1 MNKIFSTIFLVGL
14 SCFFVASQMSAQEFV
29 NANSV
34 SNAPRTNAMAIR
46 YSPDGKTVA
55 IGYSSGIIN
64 VYNNSPFEW
73 KFSIKAHAQSIYSL
87 EFHPTG
93 RYIVTTSKDGT
104 LKVWDLEL
112 KKDIRTINAEAGQK
126 FSFAKFHASGAVMM
140 YGGSSGDLYVTH
152 LFGNAT
158 QQQSES
164 LYKAE
169 SGIIRADLTL
179 KGNNIVIGTDSY
191 IDIVQFSS
199 KKRIKTWKACPTSAI
214 ADVKYSPDE
223 SQIACLCGNGNL
235 TIWDAKTYKS
245 LTSWKVTSQGLST
258 EIAFSPDG
266 KYLATGDTKG
276 VPKIWNL
283 KTNQMTPLEGHE
295 KAIRTIHFA
304 PNSKNLMSGGDTR
317 TMGWKWKP
325 IFINEQLPPPPPK
338 QPKKPSTEI
347 SEQPKKPIAE
357 LPQIS
362 ISQKEP
368 KKPTLEDMELTY
380 TTRNIPDSLGDRR
393 VRSGKRV
400 VVASEDIEIAVWDKE
415 VVDGDT
421 ISIFL
426 NGEWLLK
433 EYALKKKKKKLKVK
447 INKNADNYF
456 ILYAHNE
463 GSRPPNTAALTIY
476 DGIRH
481 SQMALSSDMKK
492 CDAVNFKFK

>member
-1 MNKIFSTIFLVGL
+1 MNKIFSTIFLVCL
-14 SCFFVASQMSAQEFV
+14 SCFFSASQISAQEFV

-34 SNAPRTNAMAIR
+34 SNSPTTNAMAIR
-46 YSPDGKTVA
+46 YSPDGKQVA
-55 IGYSSGIIN
+55 IAYSSGIVN

-73 KFSIKAHAQSIYSL
+73 QFSIKAHAQTIYSL

-93 RYIVTTSKDGT
+93 RYIATTSKDGT

-112 KKDIRTINAEAGQK
+112 KKDIRTIEAAAGQS

-140 YGGSSGDLYVTH
+140 YGGTSGELQVTH

-158 QQQSES
+158 QNKSET

-169 SGIIRADLTL
+169 AGIIRSDLTL
-179 KGNNIVIGTDSY
+179 TGNFAVIGADSY

-199 KKRIKTWKACPTSAI
+199 KKRVKTWKACPTSPI

-223 SQIACLCGNGNL
+223 TQIACLCANGTL
-235 TIWDAKTYKS
+235 TLWDATTYKS
-245 LTSWKVTSQGLST
+245 LSSWKVTSQGQST

-283 KTNQMTPLEGHE
+283 QTNQMTPLEGHE
-295 KAIRTIHFA
+295 KAIRSIHFS
-304 PNSKNLMSGGDTR
+304 PDSRHLMSAGNTR

-338 QPKKPSTEI
+338 ATTLTPNVTQIPKTPEVEEKET
-347 SEQPKKPIAE
+347 PIA
-357 LPQIS
+357 
-362 ISQKEP
+362 
-368 KKPTLEDMELTY
+368 KKPTLEELKLTY

-393 VRSGKRV
+393 VRAGKRV
-400 VVASEDIEIAVWDKE
+400 VVASEDIEIAVWDE
-415 VVDGDT
+415 EIVDGDT

-426 NGEWLLK
+426 NGEWLIK
-433 EYALKKKKKKLKVK
+433 EYALQKKKKKLKVK

-476 DGIRH
+476 DGVRH

>member
-1 MNKIFSTIFLVGL
+1 MNKICTTIFLVCL
-14 SCFFVASQMSAQEFV
+14 SCFFSASQMSAQEFV

-34 SNAPRTNAMAIR
+34 SNAPTTNAMAIR

-55 IGYSSGIIN
+55 IGYSSGVIN

-73 KFSIKAHAQSIYSL
+73 KFSIKAHTQSIYSL

-93 RYIVTTSKDGT
+93 RYIATTSKDGT
-104 LKVWDLEL
+104 LKVWDLET
-112 KKDIRTINAEAGQK
+112 KKDIKTIQTEAGQK

-140 YGGSSGDLYVTH
+140 YGGTSGKLQVTH

-158 QQQSES
+158 QNQSET

-169 SGIIRADLTL
+169 AGIISADLTL
-179 KGNNIVIGTDSY
+179 TGNFAVIAADSH
-191 IDIVQFSS
+191 IDIVQFST
-199 KKRIKTWKACPTSAI
+199 KKRIKRWKACPTSPI
-214 ADVKYSPDE
+214 ADLKYSPDE
-223 SQIACLCGNGNL
+223 SQIACLCANGTL
-235 TIWDAKTYKS
+235 TLWDAKTYKS
-245 LTSWKVTSQGLST
+245 LTSWKVTSQGPST
-258 EIAFSPDG
+258 EVAFSPDG

-304 PNSKNLMSGGDTR
+304 PNSINLMSGGNTR

-325 IFINEQLPPPPPK
+325 IFINEQLPPPPAV
-338 QPKKPSTEI
+338 QPIVAETSSVTTKTSIEIEEQKKEEI
-347 SEQPKKPIAE
+347 IV
-357 LPQIS
+357 
-362 ISQKEP
+362 KE
-368 KKPTLEDMELTY
+368 PTLEELKLTY

-393 VRSGKRV
+393 VRAGKRV

-433 EYALKKKKKKLKVK
+433 EYALKKKKKKLKIK